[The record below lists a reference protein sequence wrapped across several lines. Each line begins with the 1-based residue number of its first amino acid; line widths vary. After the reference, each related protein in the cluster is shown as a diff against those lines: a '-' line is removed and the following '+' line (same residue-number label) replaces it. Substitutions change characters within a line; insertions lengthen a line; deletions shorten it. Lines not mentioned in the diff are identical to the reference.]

1 MDSFFIQSILLFI
14 VIMASISLMTFM
26 IHDIDEME
34 YEDKYGDLSHN
45 GNKGEESLYGKERG
59 DEEELKIPYPS
70 DSAPNIKAGF
80 SVTETVEKMLK
91 DCNCKYSTDRFK
103 KLYVFSFN
111 YQSGHFYIS
120 CKDNHPFIEIVYP
133 SIYKSELAELNLI
146 RRNCNKVN
154 GMWTMVR
161 AFYDINGEKNRITVE
176 LRATLLVGKDKKR
189 NAEAMSETFSTLFN
203 YSNDFFLWIN
213 SEKDISKKVYADDI
227 DLYIAHNDR
236 FDTIIAEQ
244 EIKNQDKRL
253 PFRPNTTR
261 KLTLG
266 QMLDTFLDM
275 EKPDYNRLQVVS
287 DNGKTMTIDNAE
299 EIGNFDILEPFAGN
313 PSDSENKPA
322 EFVTLN
328 VSLNSPEQ
336 KGHPIEYEKARK
348 SVLTLIMNKVS
359 ADETTAYIR
368 TVLVST
374 SVRPL
379 SQYHNAHGD
388 NGYKT
393 ILVPLD
399 YGDSKKKLAEFNY
412 LLLDAQDKVAEG
424 KASTLSDKQKIILE
438 GKDRETAY
446 CLYWGTAYFEEK
458 LYYAAL
464 LLLEN
469 AWTTLNADY
478 AHMNKDERERFYHVC
493 FLIGFCYTELGLYKK
508 AFFYL
513 NALFPLNNFQYTREY
528 VNCLANS
535 KDFRAINIINV
546 LMGQL
551 ELAESLS
558 QEEPNE
564 MHRSFYNF
572 LKRRKGF
579 VLIDLGKLDE
589 AENLFIDMLDE
600 PQNIDYALGELAH
613 IRRIRSNKIVEGD
626 E

>member
-1 MDSFFIQSILLFI
+1 ML
-14 VIMASISLMTFM
+14 
-26 IHDIDEME
+26 HDMDEMDDE
-34 YEDKYGDLSHN
+34 IRNEETSKDGKNRGEINYN
-45 GNKGEESLYGKERG
+45 GESGEA
-59 DEEELKIPYPS
+59 EELKIPYPS
-70 DSAPNIKAGF
+70 DSNLHVRAGF
-80 SVTETVEKMLK
+80 SVTETVEKMLN

-103 KLYVFSFN
+103 ELYVFSFN

-120 CKDNHPFIEIVYP
+120 CKDDRPFIEIVYP

-189 NAEAMSETFSTLFN
+189 NAEAVSETFSTLFN

-213 SEKDISKKVYADDI
+213 SEKDISKKVYAEDI
-227 DLYIAHNDR
+227 DLYISHNDR

-244 EIKNQDKRL
+244 EIKNQGKRL

-275 EKPDYNRLQVVS
+275 DKPDYNRLQVVS
-287 DNGKTMTIDNAE
+287 DNGKTLTVDNAE
-299 EIGNFDILEPFAGN
+299 EIGNFDILEPFAGK

-328 VSLNSPEQ
+328 VSLNYPEQ

-348 SVLTLIMNKVS
+348 SVITLIMNKVS
-359 ADETTAYIR
+359 TDETTAYIR

-388 NGYKT
+388 NGCKT

-399 YGDSKKKLAEFNY
+399 YGDAKKKLAEFNY

-424 KASTLSDKQKIILE
+424 KASTLSNKQKIILE

-478 AHMNKDERERFYHVC
+478 AHMEKDERDRFYHVC

-546 LMGQL
+546 LMGQM

-558 QEEPNE
+558 QEETSE

-589 AENLFIDMLDE
+589 AEDLFIEMLDE

-613 IRRIRSNKIVEGD
+613 IRKIRANGMDEGD